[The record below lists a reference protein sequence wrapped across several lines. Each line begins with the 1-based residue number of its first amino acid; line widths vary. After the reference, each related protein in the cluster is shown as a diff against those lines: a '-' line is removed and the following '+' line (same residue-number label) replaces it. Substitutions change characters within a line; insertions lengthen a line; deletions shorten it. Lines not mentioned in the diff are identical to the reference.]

1 MRIFLDTGNIEQI
14 EKGLEWGI
22 LDGVTTN
29 PSLLAKEGKPYQEQV
44 LEICRL
50 VGNRPVSVEVLT
62 SKTDEIIRQGM
73 EIASW
78 AENIVVKVATT
89 AEGLPAIHYLSQ
101 KGIAVNATLIFSAPQ
116 GFLAIKAG
124 AKYVSPFIG
133 RLDDIGG
140 DGVSVVSDLVDFV
153 ETYGYPAEVLAA
165 SIRHPTHVM
174 EVAKA
179 GAHIATI
186 PYDVLMKLIRHPLT
200 DTGLEQFLRDWRAV
214 EEKWKKIPAG

>member
-14 EKGLEWGI
+14 KKGLEWGI

-29 PSLLAKEGKPYQEQV
+29 PSLLAKEGKPYQDQV
-44 LEICRL
+44 LEICGL

-62 SKTDEIIRQGM
+62 NTTEEIIRQGM

-89 AEGLPAIHYLSQ
+89 PEGLPAIHYLSQ

-140 DGVSVVSDLVDFV
+140 DGVGVVSDLVDFV
-153 ETYGYPAEVLAA
+153 ETYGYPSEVLAA

-200 DTGLEQFLRDWRAV
+200 DTGLEQFLRDWKAV
-214 EEKWKKIPAG
+214 EDKLKKIPIR